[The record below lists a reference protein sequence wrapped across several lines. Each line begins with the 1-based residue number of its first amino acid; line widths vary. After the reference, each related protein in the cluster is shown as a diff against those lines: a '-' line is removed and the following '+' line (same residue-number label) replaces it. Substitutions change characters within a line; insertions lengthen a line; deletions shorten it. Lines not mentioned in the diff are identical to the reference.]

1 MTIFAAWSD
10 LPRPVKAGSGI
21 VGFCAFSAI
30 AAVAYW
36 NVSAQ
41 REDAIAKTLT
51 GGDLGRAP
59 SLIRRYGCGGC
70 HTISAI
76 AGADGKVAAPL
87 DQLRKR
93 VYIGGVLQNTPD
105 NLVRWIVS
113 PRTFSPQTA
122 MPGTGITEAEA
133 RHVAA
138 FLYRY

>member
-1 MTIFAAWSD
+1 MTMPEAWSD
-10 LPRPVKAGSGI
+10 LPRSFKAASGI
-21 VGFCAFSAI
+21 VAICVIAAI
-30 AAVAYW
+30 AGAAYW
-36 NVSAQ
+36 AMSAQ
-41 REDAIAKTLT
+41 RENTIVKALT
-51 GGDLGRAP
+51 GGEPRLAP
-59 SLIRRYGCGGC
+59 ALIRRYGCGGC

-113 PRTFSPQTA
+113 PRRFSPQTA
-122 MPGTGITEAEA
+122 MPDTGITEVEA

>member
-1 MTIFAAWSD
+1 MTISALWSD
-10 LPRPVKAGSGI
+10 LPWPVKAGSGI
-21 VGFCAFSAI
+21 LAI
-30 AAVAYW
+30 CVVAATAAAVYRSM
-36 NVSAQ
+36 SAQ
-41 REDAIAKTLT
+41 RENAVVKALT
-51 GGDLGRAP
+51 GGDPRRAP
-59 SLIRRYGCGGC
+59 ALIRRYGCSGC

-122 MPGTGITEAEA
+122 MPETGISDAEA

>member
-1 MTIFAAWSD
+1 MTISAAWSD
-10 LPRPVKAGSGI
+10 LPRPVKTGSGI
-21 VGFCAFSAI
+21 VAFCVIAAI

-41 REDAIAKTLT
+41 REDAIAKALT
-51 GGDLGRAP
+51 GGDPGEAP

-76 AGADGKVAAPL
+76 AGADGKVAPPL

-105 NLVRWIVS
+105 NLVHWIVS
-113 PRTFSPQTA
+113 PRAFSPQTA
-122 MPGTGITEAEA
+122 MPDTGITEAEA

-138 FLYRY
+138 FLYRH

>member
-1 MTIFAAWSD
+1 MTPSTIWSD
-10 LPRPVKAGSGI
+10 LARPLTAAGGI
-21 VGFCAFSAI
+21 LAI
-30 AAVAYW
+30 CIVATIAVATYW

-41 REDAIAKTLT
+41 REDAVAKALT
-51 GGDLGRAP
+51 GGDPRLAP
-59 SLIRRYGCGGC
+59 RLIRRYGCGGC

-93 VYIGGVLQNTPD
+93 VYIGGVLPNTAD
-105 NLVRWIVS
+105 NLVHWIVS
-113 PRTFSPQTA
+113 PRAFSPQTA
-122 MPGTGITEAEA
+122 MPDTGITEAEA

>member
-1 MTIFAAWSD
+1 MIISAAWSN

-21 VGFCAFSAI
+21 VAFCVIAAI

-36 NVSAQ
+36 NVSTQ
-41 REDAIAKTLT
+41 REDAVAKALT
-51 GGDLGRAP
+51 GGDSAQAP

-113 PRTFSPQTA
+113 PRSFSPQTA
-122 MPGTGITEAEA
+122 MPETGITEAEA

-138 FLYRY
+138 FLYRH

>member
-1 MTIFAAWSD
+1 MTLSAVWSD
-10 LPRPVKAGSGI
+10 LPRPVKAGIG
-21 VGFCAFSAI
+21 I
-30 AAVAYW
+30 AAICVVAAISAMAYW
-36 NVSAQ
+36 SMSVQA
-41 REDAIAKTLT
+41 EDAVAKALT
-51 GGDLGRAP
+51 GGDPRQAP

-93 VYIGGVLQNTPD
+93 VYIGGMLQNTPD

-122 MPGTGITEAEA
+122 MPDTGITETEA

>member
-1 MTIFAAWSD
+1 MTISAVWSG
-10 LPRPVKAGSGI
+10 LPRPLRVAAEI
-21 VGFCAFSAI
+21 LAICVVAAISA
-30 AAVAYW
+30 ATYW
-36 NVSAQ
+36 SMSAQ
-41 REDAIAKTLT
+41 RENAVAKALT
-51 GGDLGRAP
+51 GGDPRQAP
-59 SLIRRYGCGGC
+59 SLVRRYGCGGC

-105 NLVRWIVS
+105 NLVRWIMS

-122 MPGTGITEAEA
+122 MPETGITEAEA

>member
-1 MTIFAAWSD
+1 MTISARWSA
-10 LPRPVKAGSGI
+10 LPWPVKAGGGI
-21 VGFCAFSAI
+21 LAICVVATISA
-30 AAVAYW
+30 AAYW
-36 NVSAQ
+36 SMSAQ
-41 REDAIAKTLT
+41 RENAVAEALT
-51 GGDLGRAP
+51 GGDPMEAP
-59 SLIRRYGCGGC
+59 SLVRRYGCGGC

-113 PRTFSPQTA
+113 PRAFSPQTA
-122 MPGTGITEAEA
+122 MPETGINEAEA

-138 FLYRY
+138 LLYRH

>member
-1 MTIFAAWSD
+1 MTISAVWSE
-10 LPRPVKAGSGI
+10 LPRPIKAGAGLVAI
-21 VGFCAFSAI
+21 CVVAAGF
-30 AAVAYW
+30 AVAYW
-36 NVSAQ
+36 SVSAQ
-41 REDAIAKTLT
+41 SEDAVAKALT
-51 GGDLGRAP
+51 GGDPNEAP
-59 SLIRRYGCGGC
+59 SLVRRYGCGGC

-113 PRTFSPQTA
+113 PRTFSPQNA
-122 MPGTGITEAEA
+122 MPDTGITEAEA

-138 FLYRY
+138 LLYRY

>member
-1 MTIFAAWSD
+1 MTISAAWSD

-21 VGFCAFSAI
+21 VVFCVIVTI
-30 AAVAYW
+30 ATVAYW
-36 NVSAQ
+36 TMSTQ
-41 REDAIAKTLT
+41 REDAIAKALT
-51 GGDLGRAP
+51 GGDPGRAP

-113 PRTFSPQTA
+113 PRTFSPQSA
-122 MPGTGITEAEA
+122 MPETGITEAEA

>member
-1 MTIFAAWSD
+1 MTPSAVWSA
-10 LPRPVKAGSGI
+10 LPRLVKAGSGI
-21 VGFCAFSAI
+21 LGISVVAAI
-30 AAVAYW
+30 VAAVYW
-36 NVSAQ
+36 SISAQ
-41 REDAIAKTLT
+41 REDAVARALT
-51 GGDLGRAP
+51 GGDPRQAP
-59 SLIRRYGCGGC
+59 NLIRRYGCGGC
-70 HTISAI
+70 HTISAL

-87 DQLRKR
+87 DALRKR

-122 MPGTGITEAEA
+122 MPNTGITQAEA

>member
-1 MTIFAAWSD
+1 MTISSAWSD
-10 LPRPVKAGSGI
+10 LPRPVKTGSGI
-21 VGFCAFSAI
+21 VAFCIALAI

-36 NVSAQ
+36 KVSTQ
-41 REDAIAKTLT
+41 REDAIAKALT
-51 GGDLGRAP
+51 GGDPRQAP

-113 PRTFSPQTA
+113 PREFSPLTA
-122 MPGTGITEAEA
+122 MPETGITEAEA

>member
-1 MTIFAAWSD
+1 MILRAVWSG
-10 LPRPVKAGSGI
+10 LARPIKIASGI
-21 VGFCAFSAI
+21 AAI
-30 AAVAYW
+30 CVMAAIVAAIYW
-36 NVSAQ
+36 SMIAQ
-41 REDAIAKTLT
+41 RENAVAKALT
-51 GGDLGRAP
+51 GGDPRQAP
-59 SLIRRYGCGGC
+59 ALIRRYGCGGC

-113 PRTFSPQTA
+113 PRTFSPHTA
-122 MPGTGITEAEA
+122 MPETGINDAEA